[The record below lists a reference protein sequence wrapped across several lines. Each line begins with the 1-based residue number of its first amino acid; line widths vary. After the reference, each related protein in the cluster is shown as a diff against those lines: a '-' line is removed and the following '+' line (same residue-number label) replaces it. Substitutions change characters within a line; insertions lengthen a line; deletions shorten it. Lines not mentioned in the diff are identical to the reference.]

1 MTASQCTDIV
11 TTPCSRLSHAPTSQ
25 QKTVTGRAPTTWHR
39 ILDCI
44 ERIQAQKREQGE
56 AVGVGREDDAD
67 SKIAPPGGAGLLS
80 VLGISV
86 TIGESPRSAPYKG
99 HRSQYG
105 A

>member
-1 MTASQCTDIV
+1 MYRYRHDAVLEAVARADQ
-11 TTPCSRLSHAPTSQ
+11 PTED
-25 QKTVTGRAPTTWHR
+25 GYWEGANHRHR

-56 AVGVGREDDAD
+56 AVGAGREDDAD